1 HWFFMPLDANEP
13 SNSLSEIPTSSSR
26 DMLDDK
32 EKALLAL
39 FNQMP
44 EAEKNRLIV
53 HAKATLQELDLLKDD
68 VLSIIKN
75 IRE

>member
-1 HWFFMPLDANEP
+1 
-13 SNSLSEIPTSSSR
+13 
-26 DMLDDK
+26 
-32 EKALLAL
+32 
-39 FNQMP
+39 
-44 EAEKNRLIV
+44 IV

>member
-1 HWFFMPLDANEP
+1 
-13 SNSLSEIPTSSSR
+13 
-26 DMLDDK
+26 
-32 EKALLAL
+32 
-39 FNQMP
+39 
-44 EAEKNRLIV
+44 EKNRLIV

>member
-1 HWFFMPLDANEP
+1 MPIDENESGEGASDLIVAGRDA
-13 SNSLSEIPTSSSR
+13 
-26 DMLDDK
+26 LDDK

-53 HAKATLQELDLLKDD
+53 HAKTTLKELDLLKDD
-68 VLSIIKN
+68 VMNIIQN
-75 IRE
+75 IKD

>member
-1 HWFFMPLDANEP
+1 
-13 SNSLSEIPTSSSR
+13 TSSSR

>member
-1 HWFFMPLDANEP
+1 MPPDEDGENISSQTEPEAPGRNE
-13 SNSLSEIPTSSSR
+13 
-26 DMLDDK
+26 LDDK

-53 HAKATLQELDLLKDD
+53 HAKATLKELDLLKDD
-68 VLSIIKN
+68 VLSIIKDIN
-75 IRE
+75 D

>member
-1 HWFFMPLDANEP
+1 MPLDANEP

-32 EKALLAL
+32 EKALWLF

>member
-1 HWFFMPLDANEP
+1 PLDANEP